1 MIPPPASAGCKTS
14 LLVPHGYVFGAK
26 PGVVAIEVA
35 PGRKLEFS
43 DPDPAPRY
51 FLMELVPLGG
61 ATYRAIPRPLKEWM
75 GLSQASL
82 ARVGITLSENTL
94 RRLGRAGFI
103 RVRPISP
110 NRYEFN
116 YQSWLEHCRRV
127 EADAEEFW
135 ERREDLGGGRLGRSN
150 REKYLDAL

>member
-1 MIPPPASAGCKTS
+1 MASVPAS
-14 LLVPHGYVFGAK
+14 LVAPPGAALFVIGAK
-26 PGVVAIEVA
+26 PGVAVEIA
-35 PGRKLEFS
+35 PGRKLEFT
-43 DPDPAPRY
+43 DADPAPRY
-51 FLMELVPLGG
+51 CLMELIPLGG

-116 YQSWLEHCRRV
+116 YQSWLDHCRRV

-135 ERREDLGGGRLGRSN
+135 ERREKLPGGREGLSN
-150 REKYLDAL
+150 REKYLAAL

>member
-1 MIPPPASAGCKTS
+1 MPAATAPHIPS
-14 LLVPHGYVFGAK
+14 LVSPLTLYVVGAK
-26 PGVVAIEVA
+26 PGVAVEVA
-35 PGRKLEFS
+35 PGKKLEFTDS
-43 DPDPAPRY
+43 DPAPRY
-51 FLMELVPLGG
+51 CLMELVPLGG

-127 EADAEEFW
+127 ESDAEEFW
-135 ERREDLGGGRLGRSN
+135 DRRDDLGGGRKGRSN
-150 REKYLDAL
+150 REKYLEAL